1 MPFTVITDHSSLQW
15 LMTLKDIN
23 GRLARWSLALQSYDF
38 VIEHKK
44 GKDNV
49 VADMLSWTAVI
60 EELNFFDF
68 ETTEFES
75 EEYRQRYKCVLS
87 NPDKFPDLHAED
99 GLVLKRMRITDNE
112 IGDVAWKLWIP
123 EALTHT
129 LIQQAHYSEEAM
141 HIGHEWPCKSKI
153 TLLHVIRVRRRNI
166 PRRRPD
172 QLWEPRPIQKL
183 YLDFLG
189 KYPRSRKSNAY
200 ILIVLD
206 HFTKF
211 VWLKTMPKATSAA
224 TIKFLREEL
233 FNTFGVPEI
242 VHTDNGKQFT
252 SKEFEEM
259 VSHFG
264 ITHTRTAAYSPQAN
278 ASERVNQS
286 ILTAKRTHVGED
298 HS

>member
-1 MPFTVITDHSSLQW
+1 M
-15 LMTLKDIN
+15 
-23 GRLARWSLALQSYDF
+23 
-38 VIEHKK
+38 
-44 GKDNV
+44 
-49 VADMLSWTAVI
+49 AVQVKNYI
-60 EELNFFDF
+60 AACDTCKEAKH
-68 ETTEFES
+68 TTQTT
-75 EEYRQRYKCVLS
+75 R
-87 NPDKFPDLHAED
+87 PTMGAE
-99 GLVLKRMRITDNE
+99 VCT
-112 IGDVAWKLWIP
+112 
-123 EALTHT
+123 
-129 LIQQAHYSEEAM
+129 S
-141 HIGHEWPCKSKI
+141 
-153 TLLHVIRVRRRNI
+153 
-166 PRRRPD
+166 
-172 QLWEPRPIQKL
+172 RPIQKL

-286 ILTAKRTHVGED
+286 ILTAIRTHVGED

>member
-1 MPFTVITDHSSLQW
+1 M
-15 LMTLKDIN
+15 
-23 GRLARWSLALQSYDF
+23 G
-38 VIEHKK
+38 
-44 GKDNV
+44 
-49 VADMLSWTAVI
+49 
-60 EELNFFDF
+60 
-68 ETTEFES
+68 
-75 EEYRQRYKCVLS
+75 
-87 NPDKFPDLHAED
+87 AE
-99 GLVLKRMRITDNE
+99 VCT
-112 IGDVAWKLWIP
+112 
-123 EALTHT
+123 
-129 LIQQAHYSEEAM
+129 S
-141 HIGHEWPCKSKI
+141 
-153 TLLHVIRVRRRNI
+153 
-166 PRRRPD
+166 
-172 QLWEPRPIQKL
+172 RPIQKL

-252 SKEFEEM
+252 TKEFEEM

-286 ILTAKRTHVGED
+286 ILTAIRTHVGEITARRYNTD
-298 HS
+298 QDRRIMRPVCKNMYELENYMDPIGSFPRQDLKQ